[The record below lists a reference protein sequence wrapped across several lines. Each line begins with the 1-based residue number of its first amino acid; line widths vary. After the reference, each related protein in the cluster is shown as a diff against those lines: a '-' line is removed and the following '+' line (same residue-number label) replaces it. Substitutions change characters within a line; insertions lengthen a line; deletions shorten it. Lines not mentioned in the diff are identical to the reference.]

1 MPPVKLLVSILF
13 MLTENPDQYLALPPV
28 KLLVSMLF
36 MLTKNPDQY
45 LALPPVK
52 LLVSMLFMLTT
63 NADQYLAL
71 PIIHQQPRTV
81 MSIQQSHPSTI
92 SCPKQEKQLPREY
105 HPQVHSNSNMNPLI
119 GQPSC
124 PGNLYDYDVV
134 PNLDSGSNLD
144 SADAREAKAE
154 TEGETDLGQAHAHMN
169 TNPSKLYGL
178 PTQK

>member
-36 MLTKNPDQY
+36 MLT
-45 LALPPVK
+45 
-52 LLVSMLFMLTT
+52 T

-71 PIIHQQPRTV
+71 PVIHQQPRTV

-178 PTQK
+178 STQKQEQLEKSLNQSNLSSLSLL